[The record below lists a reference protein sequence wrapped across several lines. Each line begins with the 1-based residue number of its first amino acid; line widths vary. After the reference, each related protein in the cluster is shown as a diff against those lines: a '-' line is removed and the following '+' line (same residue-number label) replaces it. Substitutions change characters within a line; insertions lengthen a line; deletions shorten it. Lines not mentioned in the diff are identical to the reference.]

1 MFGKREEERGQRL
14 RVETNESSGQSKSFS
29 QQPQAAT
36 RGSLEIDLET
46 TIDVVLN
53 DTTVHEIPSNAVEPR
68 INSNS
73 RMKGLL
79 VGRSS
84 AGVKGLLIVPRVID
98 ANYADQIHIMV
109 HTLCPPLFVP
119 KGSKTAQVL
128 VIGSSI
134 DHSLTKTSRENRS
147 LDSTDPAVCFTTKMD
162 HRPNVRVVL
171 SQKNASVQIYAML
184 DTGADITI
192 VSMRVWPE
200 EWPLSVPTTA
210 IAGVGGRSAPMMS
223 QYPVQITF
231 PEGQEFSLKVYVMQL
246 PKTLSALIG

>member
-1 MFGKREEERGQRL
+1 
-14 RVETNESSGQSKSFS
+14 
-29 QQPQAAT
+29 
-36 RGSLEIDLET
+36 
-46 TIDVVLN
+46 
-53 DTTVHEIPSNAVEPR
+53 
-68 INSNS
+68 
-73 RMKGLL
+73 MKGLL

-84 AGVKGLLIVPRVID
+84 AGVKGLLIVPKVID

-119 KGSKTAQVL
+119 KGSKIAQVL
-128 VIGSSI
+128 VIVSSVNY
-134 DHSLTKTSRENRS
+134 SLAQTSCESRS

-162 HRPNVRVVL
+162 HRPNMPVVL

-192 VSMRVWPE
+192 VSTGVWLE

-210 IAGVGGRSAPMMS
+210 IAGVGGHSAPMMN

-231 PEGQEFSLKVYVMQL
+231 PEGQEVSLKVYVMQL
-246 PKTLSALIG
+246 PETLSALIGRNVLSQIGVVLTTTPF